1 MFPMCWGLVKQPL
14 YLKKDKMKIS
24 EIKLNKKNPRLI
36 KDYKF
41 EKLKK
46 SITEFPKMLE
56 LRPIIIDND
65 NIILGGNMRYQA
77 LKDLGYKELPDNWVK
92 KSSEL
97 SEEEKQRF
105 VISDNINFGE
115 FDWDIIANEW
125 DAELIAD
132 WGLDVP
138 SFELEAEQLEAVE
151 DEFDTTPPAIPIT
164 VLGDLYEIGEHRLL
178 CGDSTDSDQVAK
190 LMNGQK
196 ADMVFTDPPYG
207 IDIVGNNGKVG
218 GDNKAKNGV
227 YSKVI
232 ADDTTDTAKE
242 FYQTCQALGF
252 KNYIIWGG
260 NYFTDFLPFSSSW
273 IIWDK
278 RGDMNSNNFADGEMA
293 WCSFETRVRIYKQI
307 WNGMIREGEK
317 DKRVH
322 PTQKPIKVLSDIIND
337 QVKGNLLFDGFLGS
351 GSTMVASHQLKRKCF
366 GMELDPKYCDVIVKR
381 MIKLDNTLIVKRN
394 GIDVTKEFKE

>member
-125 DAELIAD
+125 DTELIAD
-132 WGLDVP
+132 WGLDVGG
-138 SFELEAEQLEAVE
+138 
-151 DEFDTTPPAIPIT
+151 FD
-164 VLGDLYEIGEHRLL
+164 VNSDDLG
-178 CGDSTDSDQVAK
+178 
-190 LMNGQK
+190 
-196 ADMVFTDPPYG
+196 
-207 IDIVGNNGKVG
+207 
-218 GDNKAKNGV
+218 
-227 YSKVI
+227 
-232 ADDTTDTAKE
+232 
-242 FYQTCQALGF
+242 
-252 KNYIIWGG
+252 
-260 NYFTDFLPFSSSW
+260 TDFTLPDG
-273 IIWDK
+273 DK
-278 RGDMNSNNFADGEMA
+278 APFQQMTFTLADEQAVILKVELDKVKKSEEFKYVETFGNENSN
-293 WCSFETRVRIYKQI
+293 
-307 WNGMIREGEK
+307 
-317 DKRVH
+317 
-322 PTQKPIKVLSDIIND
+322 
-337 QVKGNLLFDGFLGS
+337 GNALYLLI
-351 GSTMVASHQLKRKCF
+351 MNKK
-366 GMELDPKYCDVIVKR
+366 K
-381 MIKLDNTLIVKRN
+381 
-394 GIDVTKEFKE
+394 

>member
-1 MFPMCWGLVKQPL
+1 
-14 YLKKDKMKIS
+14 MKIS

-125 DAELIAD
+125 DTEILAD
-132 WGLDVP
+132 WGLDVGG
-138 SFELEAEQLEAVE
+138 FELEAEQLEAEE
-151 DEFDTTPPAIPIT
+151 DDFDTTPPEEPIT

-178 CGDSTDSDQVAK
+178 CGDSTDSDSVAL
-190 LMNGQK
+190 LMNGSK
-196 ADMVFTDPPYG
+196 ADMVFTDPPYNINYG
-207 IDIVGNNGKVG
+207 NIKHPKFKQRDIENDNMSGDEFKDFCNAFVSNIKIFCDGVVYCWAGPGKDGRIMFTSLDEALHNSTMIVW
-218 GDNKAKNGV
+218 NKDQFTLGRGKYQNKNEVCWFGWNK
-227 YSKVI
+227 SGE
-232 ADDTTDTAKE
+232 T
-242 FYQTCQALGF
+242 
-252 KNYIIWGG
+252 
-260 NYFTDFLPFSSSW
+260 FTDDRTLTNV
-273 IIWDK
+273 WD
-278 RGDMNSNNFADGEMA
+278 
-293 WCSFETRVRIYKQI
+293 FERPKKS
-307 WNGMIREGEK
+307 EL
-317 DKRVH
+317 H
-322 PTQKPIKVLSDIIND
+322 PTMKPIKLVENGLNHNPKAESVLD
-337 QVKGNLLFDGFLGS
+337 LFLGS

>member
-105 VISDNINFGE
+105 IIADNVGFGDW
-115 FDWDIIANEW
+115 DWDIIANEW
-125 DAELIAD
+125 DTELLAD

-138 SFELEAEQLEAVE
+138 SFEVDVDYSILDDQDTDQQLQDMTDGVKKAIQIEFESEHYDEAYQLVKFWSEKGAYVGKMILDYLKIE
-151 DEFDTTPPAIPIT
+151 KN
-164 VLGDLYEIGEHRLL
+164 
-178 CGDSTDSDQVAK
+178 K
-190 LMNGQK
+190 L
-196 ADMVFTDPPYG
+196 
-207 IDIVGNNGKVG
+207 
-218 GDNKAKNGV
+218 
-227 YSKVI
+227 
-232 ADDTTDTAKE
+232 
-242 FYQTCQALGF
+242 
-252 KNYIIWGG
+252 
-260 NYFTDFLPFSSSW
+260 
-273 IIWDK
+273 
-278 RGDMNSNNFADGEMA
+278 
-293 WCSFETRVRIYKQI
+293 
-307 WNGMIREGEK
+307 
-317 DKRVH
+317 
-322 PTQKPIKVLSDIIND
+322 
-337 QVKGNLLFDGFLGS
+337 
-351 GSTMVASHQLKRKCF
+351 
-366 GMELDPKYCDVIVKR
+366 
-381 MIKLDNTLIVKRN
+381 
-394 GIDVTKEFKE
+394 

>member
-105 VISDNINFGE
+105 IIADNVGYGDW
-115 FDWDIIANEW
+115 DWDIIANEW
-125 DAELIAD
+125 DTELLTD

-138 SFELEAEQLEAVE
+138 SFEVDVDYSILDDQDTDQQLQDMSDGVKKAIQIEFESEHYDEAYQLVKFWREKGAYVGKMILDYLKIE
-151 DEFDTTPPAIPIT
+151 KN
-164 VLGDLYEIGEHRLL
+164 
-178 CGDSTDSDQVAK
+178 K
-190 LMNGQK
+190 L
-196 ADMVFTDPPYG
+196 
-207 IDIVGNNGKVG
+207 
-218 GDNKAKNGV
+218 
-227 YSKVI
+227 
-232 ADDTTDTAKE
+232 
-242 FYQTCQALGF
+242 
-252 KNYIIWGG
+252 
-260 NYFTDFLPFSSSW
+260 
-273 IIWDK
+273 
-278 RGDMNSNNFADGEMA
+278 
-293 WCSFETRVRIYKQI
+293 
-307 WNGMIREGEK
+307 
-317 DKRVH
+317 
-322 PTQKPIKVLSDIIND
+322 
-337 QVKGNLLFDGFLGS
+337 
-351 GSTMVASHQLKRKCF
+351 
-366 GMELDPKYCDVIVKR
+366 
-381 MIKLDNTLIVKRN
+381 
-394 GIDVTKEFKE
+394 

>member
-105 VISDNINFGE
+105 IIADNVGFGDW
-115 FDWDIIANEW
+115 DWDIIANEW
-125 DAELIAD
+125 DTELIAD

-138 SFELEAEQLEAVE
+138 SFEVDVDYSILDDQDTDQQLQDMTDGVKKAIQIEFESEHYDEAYQLVKFWREKGAYVGKMILDYLKIE
-151 DEFDTTPPAIPIT
+151 K
-164 VLGDLYEIGEHRLL
+164 
-178 CGDSTDSDQVAK
+178 SK
-190 LMNGQK
+190 L
-196 ADMVFTDPPYG
+196 
-207 IDIVGNNGKVG
+207 
-218 GDNKAKNGV
+218 
-227 YSKVI
+227 
-232 ADDTTDTAKE
+232 
-242 FYQTCQALGF
+242 
-252 KNYIIWGG
+252 
-260 NYFTDFLPFSSSW
+260 
-273 IIWDK
+273 
-278 RGDMNSNNFADGEMA
+278 
-293 WCSFETRVRIYKQI
+293 
-307 WNGMIREGEK
+307 
-317 DKRVH
+317 
-322 PTQKPIKVLSDIIND
+322 
-337 QVKGNLLFDGFLGS
+337 
-351 GSTMVASHQLKRKCF
+351 
-366 GMELDPKYCDVIVKR
+366 
-381 MIKLDNTLIVKRN
+381 
-394 GIDVTKEFKE
+394 